1 MVMIF
6 KVLISIPSTVRIL
19 IEQGKIHNGIRDIKQ
34 EVRDVVVNVVPND
47 TEHSIL
53 LIVGF
58 MIKKMV
64 VSIIKIAIEDLLG
77 QDVLMG
83 VITMVNVQ
91 VNIYILKDVS
101 VNPVSFHVTDYISI
115 YVGDVFIVI

>member
-1 MVMIF
+1 MIF

>member
-1 MVMIF
+1 
-6 KVLISIPSTVRIL
+6 
-19 IEQGKIHNGIRDIKQ
+19 
-34 EVRDVVVNVVPND
+34 
-47 TEHSIL
+47 
-53 LIVGF
+53 